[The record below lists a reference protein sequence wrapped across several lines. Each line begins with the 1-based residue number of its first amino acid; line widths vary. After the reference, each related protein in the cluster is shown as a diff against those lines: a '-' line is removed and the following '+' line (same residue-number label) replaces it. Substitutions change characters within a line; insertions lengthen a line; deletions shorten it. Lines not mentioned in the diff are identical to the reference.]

1 MFGLQVSVLR
11 GAWPGLFLL
20 GLIQC
25 RHQVDLTSLLS
36 MVASHLQNCLQR
48 DSITLV
54 RLRALLAT
62 LNNIKLTASKLECLE
77 LDLQEFAYLRLFS
90 LFRFSKSSHL
100 SDVKLVCSTHYSAL
114 QTRLDFYFMFYICRT

>member
-1 MFGLQVSVLR
+1 MFVLQVSILR

-25 RHQVDLTSLLS
+25 RHQLGLTSLLS
-36 MVASHLQNCLQR
+36 MAASHLQTCLQR
-48 DSITLV
+48 DSISLV
-54 RLRALLAT
+54 RVRALLTT

-90 LFRFSKSSHL
+90 LFRFSKFCYEWSVVSL
-100 SDVKLVCSTHYSAL
+100 GS
-114 QTRLDFYFMFYICRT
+114 FRTANLFTVYTYDYDL